1 MGEILDRVCNA
12 FREQG
17 ISMQAASLRLGKR
30 ARYIENM
37 KKNDTDPRASDVALA
52 AQLLNIDV
60 RELLYGEKQKY
71 VPTSRELEEIVNEH
85 LAIPLINDGDDNG
98 STVTLQALLENVD
111 IASVGAVEIVSDD
124 MIDAGL
130 HIGDHVF
137 YSSDHANGNGLYVVQ
152 INDKV
157 VPRVLEFMSDST
169 VVAKCAN
176 QLYGTE
182 RFSVRDNKVV
192 TRGKIIAV
200 FNRLRR
206 K

>member
-1 MGEILDRVCNA
+1 MGEILDRMCMA
-12 FREQG
+12 FRERG
-17 ISMQAASLRLGKR
+17 VSMQAASLRLDKR

-37 KKNDTDPRASDVALA
+37 KKNDTEPRASDVARA
-52 AQLLNIDV
+52 AELLNIDV

-71 VPTSRELEEIVNEH
+71 VPTAREIEEIANKH
-85 LAIPLINDGDDNG
+85 LAIPLVKDGNNN
-98 STVTLQALLENVD
+98 STVTLQELLENVD

-130 HIGDHVF
+130 HIGDYVF

-152 INDKV
+152 INGKV
-157 VPRVLEFMSDST
+157 MPRVLEFMSDST
-169 VVAKCAN
+169 VVVKCAN
-176 QLYGTE
+176 QLYGSE
-182 RFSVRDNKVV
+182 RFKADDEKFV

-200 FNRLRR
+200 FHRLRR

>member
-1 MGEILDRVCNA
+1 MGEILDRMCMA
-12 FREQG
+12 FRERG
-17 ISMQAASLRLGKR
+17 VSMQAASLRLDKR

-37 KKNDTDPRASDVALA
+37 KKNDTEPRASDVARA
-52 AQLLNIDV
+52 AELLNIDV

-71 VPTSRELEEIVNEH
+71 VPTAREIEEIANKH
-85 LAIPLINDGDDNG
+85 LAIPLVKDGDNN
-98 STVTLQALLENVD
+98 STVTLQELLENVD

-130 HIGDHVF
+130 HVGDYVF

-152 INDKV
+152 INGKV
-157 VPRVLEFMSDST
+157 MPRVLEFMSDST

-176 QLYGTE
+176 QLYGSE
-182 RFSVRDNKVV
+182 RFKADDEKFV

-200 FNRLRR
+200 FHRLRR